1 MNDCAVVL
9 PSEDDEWLTF
19 RNYNR
24 KERLPFVVYA
34 DLECTLE
41 KKVDQDGTTY
51 AYQHHRAYSVGFY
64 VSCTY
69 DNSLSSFKSYR
80 GEDCVTWFVNELHDL
95 ARRVKAILTTV
106 VPMADLTRE
115 ESEKFRSTAT
125 CHVCE
130 KPFTP
135 DDTRVRDHCHLTGR
149 YRGAAHSS
157 CNLNYKDSHVIPVI
171 FHNLSGYD
179 AHFIIKDVANAFE
192 GNVELLPLTKE
203 RYISFTKNVKDTMDQ
218 KSKLCIKLR
227 SLTGETV
234 SESDYAHAT
243 NVWQT
248 FSIEDLGQYSDLYL
262 KTDVLLLADI
272 FENFRNMSIK
282 SYGLDPAH
290 YYTLPGYTWDA
301 MMKYTRVKFELL
313 TDIDM
318 VLFVERGI
326 RGGLSQ
332 CSNRYAA
339 ANNKYMP
346 SYDPSEPSSYLMYY
360 DVNNLYGWA
369 MCQPLPYAK
378 FRWVDD
384 VENFNVMS
392 VASDSATGYVLEV
405 DLEYPVNLHD
415 AHSDLPFC
423 PTRDKPPGK
432 REIKLLATL
441 CDKQRYV
448 IHYRNLQQC
457 VRHGLRIAKIHRVL
471 QFAQSPWLR
480 GYIELNTQFRT
491 RATNDFEK
499 NLYKLMNNAVF
510 GKTMGNVRNHTD
522 VRLVTQWEGRYGA
535 EAMIAKPNFH
545 SRSVFSENLIAVELR
560 KLEVKFD
567 KPIYVGMCILDI
579 SKTCLYEFHY
589 EYMAP
594 LYRDNCKIM
603 YTDTDSLIY
612 LLHCEDAYRDMERD
626 ISKFDTSDYSEDNVY
641 GMPRANKKV
650 PGLMKDENNGAIMT
664 EFVGLRAKMYALR
677 VTGQKDTKKVKG
689 VKKSVVARTIT
700 FDDYTRCLNA
710 EIELTRRQSCIRSK
724 LHEVY
729 TVSESKLALS
739 PYDDKR
745 HVVSGSIDTLP
756 WGHREIHL

>member
-80 GEDCVTWFVNELHDL
+80 GEDCVAWFVNELHDL

-272 FENFRNMSIK
+272 FQNFRNMSIK

-405 DLEYPVNLHD
+405 DLEYPANLHD

-510 GKTMGNVRNHTD
+510 GKTMENVRNHTD

-545 SRSVFSENLIAVELR
+545 SRNVFSENLIAVELR

-612 LLHCEDAYRDMERD
+612 LLHCEDA
-626 ISKFDTSDYSEDNVY
+626 
-641 GMPRANKKV
+641 
-650 PGLMKDENNGAIMT
+650 
-664 EFVGLRAKMYALR
+664 
-677 VTGQKDTKKVKG
+677 TK
-689 VKKSVVARTIT
+689 R
-700 FDDYTRCLNA
+700 
-710 EIELTRRQSCIRSK
+710 
-724 LHEVY
+724 
-729 TVSESKLALS
+729 
-739 PYDDKR
+739 
-745 HVVSGSIDTLP
+745 
-756 WGHREIHL
+756 